1 MKSVSLLPAIFL
13 VFFFGFFP
21 LFYAFYNS
29 FYHDIYGERT
39 FAGFENY
46 RYLLDDK
53 GFFYSLRIS
62 TLWAFLNAFFT
73 VIISISLALILSSK
87 KFSSKLLYLS
97 LLVPWGIPIYIS
109 VPVWRGIIHGI
120 GGESILSEFLK
131 IHVNLLTDPV
141 KSFFAVLFVSVWL
154 NVPITTF
161 LILGQIRN
169 VPKIYMESVKM
180 DGGTSI
186 TAFFSVILPSIR
198 SQVLTI
204 SLLNFIKSFKEF
216 TLITL
221 MTAGG
226 PPIPEGFTE
235 RSIIG
240 ATTTVGIFIY
250 DIFKGVED
258 TGVIFASSAIVSAV
272 VLSITML
279 WIFSLKEKKNFKA
292 MILVVSLLHI
302 CFSGKQGLVFGP
314 LYLLSCLFPYIFKY
328 IVFSDLLTMITL
340 TFKNGFLESFNFAT
354 IVALLV
360 YSTSGGE
367 TPLALKGN
375 YLKIVLKPLAFLLVF
390 IQLLLAALPIWNV
403 LWMSFSKVNTVLMD
417 RLFPYPFTLENFV
430 KIVRDENIPHYFLN
444 TLVVSSAAALLVPI
458 IAFPASYTLSR
469 SKGKKDIFLVFLSL
483 IGVSGGIHTLVPLF
497 SFFKNLGLIDTYVP
511 LVLIYTTHSMT
522 FSVYTMKSFL
532 DNMPKEL
539 DDVAKMEGMKLSRYV
554 MRILLPLSLPV
565 VLTSVMVSF
574 LNAWNGFLVPLIFLM
589 DDSKYTIGV
598 KLFSYVGTVGSA
610 SPKWNL
616 FASASVLNMI
626 VTTTIFYLFR
636 KPMYTS
642 HMAEYEG

>member
-1 MKSVSLLPAIFL
+1 MKNLSLFPAIFL
-13 VFFFGFFP
+13 VLLFGFFP

-29 FYHDIYGERT
+29 FYHDIFGERS

-46 RYLLDDK
+46 RYILGDK

-62 TLWAFLNAFFT
+62 TLWAFLNTLFT
-73 VIISISLALILSSK
+73 IAISISLALILNSK
-87 KFSSKLLYLS
+87 KYLSRILYLS

-109 VPVWRGIIHGI
+109 VPIWRGIIHGI

-141 KSFFAVLFVSVWL
+141 KSFFAALFVSVWL

-169 VPKIYMESVKM
+169 VPNVYIESVKM
-180 DGGTSI
+180 DGGTSV
-186 TAFFSVILPSIR
+186 TAFFSVILPSMR
-198 SQVLTI
+198 SQILTI

-216 TLITL
+216 TLLAL

-240 ATTTVGIFIY
+240 ATTTIGIFIY
-250 DIFKGVED
+250 DIFKGIED
-258 TGVIFASSAIVSAV
+258 TGVVFAGSAVVSAIV
-272 VLSITML
+272 LSVTML
-279 WIFSLKEKKNFKA
+279 WIFSLREKKNLKT
-292 MILVVSLLHI
+292 MVLIVSLLHI
-302 CFSGKQGLVFGP
+302 CFSGRQGLVFGP
-314 LYLLSCLFPYIFKY
+314 LYILSLFLPNMLRY
-328 IVFSDLLTMITL
+328 IVFSDLFVMITL

-360 YSTSGGE
+360 YLTMRKE
-367 TPLALKGN
+367 ITPVLKGN
-375 YLKIVLKPLAFLLVF
+375 LLKVMLKPFALFLVL
-390 IQLLLAALPIWNV
+390 IQLFLSVLPIWNV
-403 LWMSFSKVNTVLMD
+403 LWISFSKINTVLMD
-417 RLFPYPFTLENFV
+417 SFIPHPFTLEKFI
-430 KIVRDENIPHYFLN
+430 KIVRDENIPRYFLN
-444 TLVVSSAAALLVPI
+444 TLVVSSITALLVPL

-469 SKGKKDIFLVFLSL
+469 SRRRNVFLVFLSL
-483 IGVSGGIHTLVPLF
+483 IGISGGIHTLVPLF

-511 LVLIYTTHSMT
+511 LILIYTTHSMT
-522 FSVYTMKSFL
+522 FSIYTMKSFL
-532 DNMPKEL
+532 DNIPKEL
-539 DDVAKMEGMKLSRYV
+539 DDLAKTEGMKLPRYITK
-554 MRILLPLSLPV
+554 ILLPLSFPV
-565 VLTSVMVSF
+565 VLTSTMIAF

-616 FASASVLNMI
+616 FASASVLNMMI
-626 VTTTIFYLFR
+626 TTTIFYFFR